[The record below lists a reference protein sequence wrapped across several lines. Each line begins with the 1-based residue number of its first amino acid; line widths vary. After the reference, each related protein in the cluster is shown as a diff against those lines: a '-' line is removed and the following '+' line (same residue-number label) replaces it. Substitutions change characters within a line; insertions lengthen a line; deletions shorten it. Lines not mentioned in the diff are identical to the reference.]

1 MFVLNGRK
9 FGLLLSREERKNSF
23 RIEVYE
29 GENPKDRTKN
39 LLDTEVVLEEQNTAI
54 FGFENPD
61 GNIYFLSL
69 HREMDTEV
77 VEEDEILVST
87 QYRPRLIHWL
97 RPQYPEEALKK
108 GVEGWVRLQGG
119 IDNKGQVAYVN
130 VISGPRLLKTAAVAA
145 VKQWQYRPPKPEIK
159 DGQLPV
165 PFTAVIIF
173 RLPKDKQKEELAKTG
188 TKDPAPAA
196 VPDIWPTRGYI
207 SLAFGPARSPFTL
220 KEMFH
225 NGLDIAAKAGTPV
238 AAPADGLVTTAGFKG
253 DYGYLIIIDHRN
265 GYTTWY
271 AHLQAVK
278 VRKGEQ
284 VKRGETIGFVGNS
297 GKSMGPHLHYEVR
310 LNDKPV
316 NPVDLIEER

>member
-1 MFVLNGRK
+1 M
-9 FGLLLSREERKNSF
+9 
-23 RIEVYE
+23 YE

-69 HREMDTEV
+69 HREMNTEV

-87 QYRPRLIHWL
+87 QYRP
-97 RPQYPEEALKK
+97 
-108 GVEGWVRLQGG
+108 
-119 IDNKGQVAYVN
+119 
-130 VISGPRLLKTAAVAA
+130 
-145 VKQWQYRPPKPEIK
+145 PKSEIK
-159 DGQLPV
+159 NGQLPV

-173 RLPKDKQKEELAKTG
+173 RLPQDKGKEESAKKG

-196 VPDIWPTRGYI
+196 VPDIWPIRGYI

-220 KEMFH
+220 KKMFH
-225 NGLDIAAKAGTPV
+225 NGLDIVAKAGTPV

-253 DYGYLIIIDHRN
+253 DYGSLIIIDHRN
-265 GYTTWY
+265 DYTTWY

-278 VRKGEQ
+278 VRKGDRL
-284 VKRGETIGFVGNS
+284 KRGETIGFVGSS
-297 GKSMGPHLHYEVR
+297 GKSTGPHLHYEVR